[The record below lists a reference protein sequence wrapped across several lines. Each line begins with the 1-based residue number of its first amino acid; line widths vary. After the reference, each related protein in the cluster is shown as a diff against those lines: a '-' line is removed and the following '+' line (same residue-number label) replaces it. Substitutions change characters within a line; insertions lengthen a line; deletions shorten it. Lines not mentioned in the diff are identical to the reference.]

1 MSRIEDWM
9 EMEEAVSPERLEQM
23 AASECPPLTNDEQ
36 QRIKQSA
43 LQKIVQL
50 QDAQITEKYALA
62 AQIAGRQRRIAERHH
77 YSARWNH
84 HLIRQYHYLAGRH
97 GIAVE
102 RCGGLAGWRD

>member
-1 MSRIEDWM
+1 M

-62 AQIAGRQRRIAERHH
+62 AEKEQEQAVWLIEHPRKKRFRLGKHRWIAAALVCAFVLSPVSYTHLTV
-77 YSARWNH
+77 SA
-84 HLIRQYHYLAGRH
+84 
-97 GIAVE
+97 V
-102 RCGGLAGWRD
+102 D